1 LKAQG
6 LLVKEEPYTH
16 EVGHCDRCDAVIEPL
31 ISEQWWLRMEVMR
44 DKALEA
50 SAAGKVRWHPDRY
63 ERTYLDWLRGLRD
76 WNVGRQL
83 WLGHRVPVYHCDN
96 GHQVVAV
103 ERPHECTECGSTA
116 LTQDPDVLD
125 TWFSSAL
132 WPFATLGW
140 PDETDDLE
148 AFYPNNMNST
158 AREIINLWVSR
169 MIMTGLEFMG
179 EVPFA
184 DVAIHCQ
191 VQAVDGRRMSKSLGT
206 GVDPRGLITKYG
218 TDAVRAW
225 AASVAMSSQDVRFD
239 ESRVEGYRR
248 FCNKLWNAT
257 RLVLASAGSASV
269 APEAA
274 PAKPQA
280 LEDRW
285 ILSRLS
291 HAGEAVTAGIEG
303 FKFQDSMAA
312 AYAFAWNEL
321 CDWYLEAVK
330 ERLRA
335 GDPVAQGIAVSCLD
349 HVLRLLHPIMPFVT
363 DELWSLLPGRR
374 DFLMRSA
381 WPELQSADPEGEE
394 TFGQVMAIVEEVRG
408 HRQAAGAPPRG
419 GKLFLDAS
427 TDRTV
432 AALAA
437 RLAWTELS
445 SHAFEDGVPLGTL
458 PGRVSFPVAG
468 DKSRNEAQLKRL
480 NFDLEKTQAQ
490 LANPEFRA
498 NAPFDV
504 VRKLEERA
512 AETRAA
518 IERLKGQ

>member
-1 LKAQG
+1 
-6 LLVKEEPYTH
+6 
-16 EVGHCDRCDAVIEPL
+16 
-31 ISEQWWLRMEVMR
+31 
-44 DKALEA
+44 
-50 SAAGKVRWHPDRY
+50 
-63 ERTYLDWLRGLRD
+63 
-76 WNVGRQL
+76 
-83 WLGHRVPVYHCDN
+83 
-96 GHQVVAV
+96 
-103 ERPHECTECGSTA
+103 
-116 LTQDPDVLD
+116 
-125 TWFSSAL
+125 
-132 WPFATLGW
+132 
-140 PDETDDLE
+140 
-148 AFYPNNMNST
+148 
-158 AREIINLWVSR
+158 
-169 MIMTGLEFMG
+169 
-179 EVPFA
+179 
-184 DVAIHCQ
+184 
-191 VQAVDGRRMSKSLGT
+191 
-206 GVDPRGLITKYG
+206 
-218 TDAVRAW
+218 
-225 AASVAMSSQDVRFD
+225 MSSQDVRFD

-257 RLVLASAGSASV
+257 RLVLASAGSAPV

-274 PAKPQA
+274 AAKPQA
-280 LEDRW
+280 IEDRW

-291 HAGEAVTAGIEG
+291 NAAEEVTAGIEG

-381 WPELQSADPEGEE
+381 WPALQSADPEAEE

-480 NFDLEKTQAQ
+480 NSDLEKTQAQ

-518 IERLKGQ
+518 IERLKGR